1 MAGGEG
7 GLMVPVVYPW
17 QSQQWEILAQARR
30 QGRLPHAVLLSGP
43 PGVGKKDFAM
53 LLAQLLLCEANG
65 DRELPCGAC
74 RGCRLC
80 LIGGHPDFR
89 VVERAEDKSAISV
102 EQVRELATALTLK
115 GQYAAHKVVII
126 AAADEMNINSAN
138 ALLKTLEEP
147 PSDSVL
153 ILVSAREHAL
163 PATIRSRCQR
173 YFFPTP
179 PLSSTLP
186 WLVSQAMTEREAVER
201 LELAAGAPLEARA
214 IEVKQAVAI
223 RADLASQLDELQA
236 GRADPVDLAANWL
249 KFGAKQSLYW
259 LYDWTAERVRQ
270 QAFRTTR
277 RNSPREVAAEGRS
290 GETLPPYL
298 FDCLDCINEAL
309 RLLDTQVNTT
319 LLLEQVALDIRDA
332 VPLQT
337 GPVKDRA

>member
-1 MAGGEG
+1 
-7 GLMVPVVYPW
+7 MVQVAYPW

-30 QGRLPHAVLLSGP
+30 QRRLPHAVLFSGP

-65 DRELPCGAC
+65 ERDLPCGTC

-89 VVERAEDKSAISV
+89 IVERPEDKSAISV
-102 EQVRELATALTLK
+102 DQVRELATALTLK

-126 AAADEMNINSAN
+126 AAADEMNINASN
-138 ALLKTLEEP
+138 AILKTLEEP

-153 ILVSAREHAL
+153 ILISAREHAL

-179 PLSSTLP
+179 PLSLSLP
-186 WLVSQAMTEREAVER
+186 WLVSQEMTEREAVER

-214 IEVKQAVAI
+214 IEVKQVVAI
-223 RADLASQLDELQA
+223 RADLASQLNDLQA

-270 QAFRTTR
+270 QAFRSAR
-277 RNSPREVAAEGRS
+277 RSSPREVAAEGRS

-298 FDCLDCINEAL
+298 FDCLDRINEAL

-332 VPLQT
+332 VRLQS
-337 GPVKDRA
+337 GPVKDKA